1 MTLFRRAWTRA
12 VRSFCVGLVGFALA
26 CVLPGQA
33 LAGEVMVAV
42 AANFTAPM
50 KRIAEAFERTTGHRV
65 VAAYASTGKLHAQI
79 TQGAPFDVLLSADAS
94 TPARL
99 ESEGRAVAGTRY
111 TYATGRLA
119 LWSREA
125 GVVDADGQVLRRALV
140 TRLAVADPKVAPY
153 GAAAMQVLRR
163 LGLDDRLAPRLVTGE
178 SIAQAWQFVATG
190 NATMGFVSLSQ
201 VMQDGRLTRGS
212 AWMVP
217 AELHD
222 PILQDAVLLKTG
234 QGRDA
239 ALALMRFLRSEE
251 ARRIIRDFGYEP

>member
-1 MTLFRRAWTRA
+1 MTVFLRTFSRVRRACA
-12 VRSFCVGLVGFALA
+12 VGLLCLPLVWALP
-26 CVLPGQA
+26 CQA

-50 KRIAEAFERTTGHRV
+50 MRIAEAFERATGHRV

-79 TQGAPFDVLLSADAS
+79 AQGAPFEVLLSADAS
-94 TPARL
+94 TPVRL
-99 ESEGRAVAGTRY
+99 EAEGRAVAGTRF

-125 GVVDADGQVLRRALV
+125 GVVDVDGQVLRRALV

-163 LGLDDRLAPRLVTGE
+163 LGLDDRLAPRLVTGQ
-178 SIAQAWQFVATG
+178 SIAQTWQFVATG

-212 AWMVP
+212 AWVVP
-217 AELHD
+217 SELHD
-222 PILQDAVLLKTG
+222 PILQDAVLLRPG

>member
-1 MTLFRRAWTRA
+1 MTVFLRAFSRVRRACA
-12 VRSFCVGLVGFALA
+12 VGLLCLPLVWALP
-26 CVLPGQA
+26 CQA

-42 AANFTAPM
+42 AANFTAPLM
-50 KRIAEAFERTTGHRV
+50 RIAEAFERATGHRV

-79 TQGAPFDVLLSADAS
+79 AQGAPFEVLLSADAS
-94 TPARL
+94 TPVRL
-99 ESEGRAVAGTRY
+99 EAEGRAVAGTRF

-163 LGLDDRLAPRLVTGE
+163 LGLDDRLAPRLVTGQ
-178 SIAQAWQFVATG
+178 SIAQTWQFVATG

-212 AWMVP
+212 AWVVLS
-217 AELHD
+217 ELHD
-222 PILQDAVLLKTG
+222 PILQDAVLLRPG